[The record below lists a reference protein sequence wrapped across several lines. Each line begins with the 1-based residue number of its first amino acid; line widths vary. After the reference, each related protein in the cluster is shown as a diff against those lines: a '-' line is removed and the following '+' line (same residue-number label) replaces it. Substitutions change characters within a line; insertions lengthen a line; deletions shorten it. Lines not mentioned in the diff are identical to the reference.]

1 MQSYLSNFLT
11 EFEYP
16 KEDVDVLEKAF
27 LAIDGDCVS
36 QETLFEIFDLYHKDI
51 DCDYADIIAKCDA
64 IAEHCKIHPYTVY
77 LLVFICLSK
86 QLWEN
91 YKARGIDREVWSCG
105 MYDLKYKLLECKQS
119 KGVCGTFVPTWY
131 KGFFNMTR
139 FALGRLQFEIKPFG
153 RIYEKD
159 GKRLTEDSPVINMHI
174 PQTGTPFDKASRL
187 DAYERARVFFADAF
201 VDTPM
206 AFFCHS
212 WMLYEG
218 NRTFLKEGSNILSFM
233 DDFDIFKTE
242 TVEKGRCPFSWLIF
256 GMDYTG
262 DPDVLPERS
271 SLQRAYKAQLKNGG
285 DLGRGYGIFFA

>member
-1 MQSYLSNFLT
+1 MQAYLSNFLK

-16 KEDVDVLEKAF
+16 KEDV
-27 LAIDGDCVS
+27 
-36 QETLFEIFDLYHKDI
+36 ETLQSAYLLIESESVSREILLEIFDAYRKDNN
-51 DCDYADIIAKCDA
+51 CDYADIVSKCDA
-64 IAEHCKIHPYTVY
+64 IAAHTNLNPYTVY
-77 LLVFICLSK
+77 LLTFICLSK
-86 QLWEN
+86 QLREN
-91 YKARGIDREVWSCG
+91 YKVRGIEDEIWSCG

-139 FALGRLQFEIKPFG
+139 FALGRLQFEIIPFK
-153 RIYEKD
+153 RKYEKD
-159 GKRLTEDSPVINMHI
+159 GKCLTEDSPVINIHI

-218 NRTFLKEGSNILSFM
+218 NRLFLKEGSNILSFM
-233 DDFDIFKTE
+233 DDFDIFQTE
-242 TVEKGRCPFSWLIF
+242 TVAKGRCPFAWLIF